1 MEPGIIFD
9 HVWKKFRRGEVHG
22 SLRDL
27 IPAAARRLRQGP
39 RPAAEL
45 QAREFWALSDVSFE
59 VKPGEALGIIG
70 ANGAGKSTVL
80 KMLNRI
86 IRPNRGLVEVRG
98 RAGALIEVSAGF
110 HQDLTGK
117 ENVFLQGAI
126 MGMRKAEIV
135 AKFDQIVEFAGIG
148 EFIDTP
154 VKRYSSGMNARLGFS
169 IAAHLDPEVLVIDE
183 VLAVGDFAFQERAFG
198 RIKELVAR
206 GIPVV
211 LVSHQLDR
219 IASLCTKAMLLKQ
232 GKVHIAGTPHACIAE
247 YVRGAAVHNEEHA
260 DASVVVHGIGL
271 VEERVVLPG
280 ERVTLHVVGEVRRPY
295 PETCEPLALRVRVVE
310 WGETVIYEVGSRE
323 LGLALPAHGP
333 FAVDVDLDFHLGP
346 GSYRV
351 DVLSLDR
358 VTRGEL
364 SSGAS
369 MYLTAAASDPPF
381 GGAVHLNARM
391 RVA

>member
-1 MEPGIIFD
+1 MEPGILFD
-9 HVWKKFRRGEVHG
+9 EVWKKFRRGEVHD

-27 IPAAARRLRQGP
+27 IPAAVRRMRQGP

-80 KMLNRI
+80 KTLNRI

-110 HQDLTGK
+110 HQDLTGR

-126 MGMRKAEIV
+126 MGMRKAEIL
-135 AKFDQIVEFAGIG
+135 AKFDQIVDFSGIG

-198 RIKELVAR
+198 RIKDLVAR

-211 LVSHQLDR
+211 LVSHQLER
-219 IASLCTKAMLLKQ
+219 IASLCTKAMLLKA
-232 GKVHIAGTPHACIAE
+232 GRVHMEGSTHACIAE
-247 YVRGAAVHNEEHA
+247 YVRGAAVHNEEHG
-260 DASVVVHGIGL
+260 DAPVAVHSSGQT
-271 VEERVVLPG
+271 EDRVVLPG
-280 ERVTLHVVGEVRRPY
+280 ERVTLRVVGEVRRPIA
-295 PETCEPLALRVRVVE
+295 ETVEPLALRVRVVE

-323 LGLALPAHGP
+323 LGLTLPDTGP
-333 FAVDVDLDFHLGP
+333 FSVEVELDFHLGP
-346 GSYRV
+346 GSYRI
-351 DVLSLDR
+351 DVLAIDR
-358 VTRGEL
+358 ISRAEL

-369 MYLTAAASDPPF
+369 MYVTAAAADPPF
-381 GGAVHLNARM
+381 GGAVNLHARM